1 MFPILQI
8 GPLALQTP
16 GLLILIGIWLGL
28 SVSERFASRLN
39 AVSNQLYNLVLVC
52 LITGIIGARL
62 AYVILY
68 SAIFIASP
76 LNIFSLT
83 PTMFNGQAGLLIGLM
98 AGLIYAQRKSLP
110 LWPTL
115 DAITP
120 GLSVF
125 MIFNHLA
132 NFASGDAFG
141 SPVNMPLAI
150 NLWGQSRHPVQL
162 YEMAA
167 AILIALAL
175 IFRIQRI
182 NQAHEKPSTTNRSGI
197 YFWAFL
203 ALTSLAR
210 LFLEFFRGDSTTILG
225 SVHVAQ
231 VIAWIFLA
239 VSLWRLNK
247 YQQENQEMSVS
258 QAKDTDHAS

>member
-28 SVSERFASRLN
+28 SVSERFASRFN
-39 AVSNQLYNLVLVC
+39 IVSNQLYNLVLVN
-52 LITGIIGARL
+52 LIAGIIGARL
-62 AYVILY
+62 AYAVQY

-83 PTMFNGQAGLLIGLM
+83 PTMLNGQAGLLIGLV
-98 AGLIYAQRKSLP
+98 AGFIYAQKKSLP

-115 DAITP
+115 DSLTP

-125 MIFNHLA
+125 MIFLHVA

-175 IFRIQRI
+175 IYRVQKMNR
-182 NQAHEKPSTTNRSGI
+182 ADEKPAASDRSGI

-210 LFLEFFRGDSTTILG
+210 LFLEFFRGDATTILG

-231 VIAWIFLA
+231 GIAWIFLA
-239 VSLWRLNK
+239 VSFWQLNQ
-247 YQQENQEMSVS
+247 YQQANQELPISP
-258 QAKDTDHAS
+258 AKDTDHAS

>member
-16 GLLILIGIWLGL
+16 GMLILIGIWFGL
-28 SVSERFASRLN
+28 SVSERFASRFN
-39 AVSNQLYNLVLVC
+39 IVSNQLYNLVLVS
-52 LITGIIGARL
+52 LIAGIIGARL
-62 AYVILY
+62 AYAIQY

-83 PTMFNGQAGLLIGLM
+83 PTMFNGQAGLLVGLM
-98 AGLIYAQRKSLP
+98 AGFIYAQRKSLP

-115 DAITP
+115 DALTP

-175 IFRIQRI
+175 ISRIQRM
-182 NQAHEKPSTTNRSGI
+182 NQADEKAPASNRSGI

-203 ALTSLAR
+203 ALSSLAR

-225 SVHVAQ
+225 SVHFAQ

-247 YQQENQEMSVS
+247 YQPENQELPVS
-258 QAKDTDHAS
+258 PAKDTENAT